1 MAAEAGAMKHAMV
14 PIFISFSL
22 LVLSYVATWKHAPFL
37 AVITFVLS
45 ALFAAAGKQTA
56 RVVR

>member
-1 MAAEAGAMKHAMV
+1 MKPRAIA

-22 LVLSYVATWKHAPFL
+22 LVLSYVATWNHAPFL
-37 AVITFVLS
+37 AVIAFVLS
-45 ALFAAAGKQTA
+45 ALFAAVGKQTA